1 MTGSDKDPWKSFTEE
16 IEVAGNQVVEE
27 VKRLIAE
34 GNVRKLRLRSAN
46 DDVVL
51 EVPLTL
57 GAVTG
62 GVVALAAP
70 ALMVLGTVAAL
81 LARVR
86 IEVVRETEEPE
97 AAAEVKRPQPED
109 IDL

>member
-1 MTGSDKDPWKSFTEE
+1 MAENDKERWKAFTEE
-16 IEVAGNQVVEE
+16 LEVTGNQLVEE
-27 VKRLIAE
+27 VKRLVAE
-34 GNVRKLRLRSAN
+34 GNVRKLRVRSQN

-70 ALMVLGTVAAL
+70 GLMVLGALAGL
-81 LARVR
+81 LARVK
-86 IEVVRETEEPE
+86 IEVVRNEEPRE
-97 AAAEVKRPQPED
+97 TLKRRDPEE